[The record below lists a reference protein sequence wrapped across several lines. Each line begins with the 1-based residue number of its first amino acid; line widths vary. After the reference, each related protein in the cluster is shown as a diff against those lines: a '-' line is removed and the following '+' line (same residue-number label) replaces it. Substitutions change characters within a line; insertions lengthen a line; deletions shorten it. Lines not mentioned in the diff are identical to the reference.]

1 MVSGPGQLSELRLQL
16 FCDDQPIAQGS
27 GSAVLDGPVQAL
39 TYLVAELLRRDI
51 PLPAHSIITTGT
63 LTDAQ
68 VLRPGQRW
76 QTRIDGV
83 DLPGLL
89 LQTD

>member
-1 MVSGPGQLSELRLQL
+1 M
-16 FCDDQPIAQGS
+16 
-27 GSAVLDGPVQAL
+27 LDGPVQAL
-39 TYLVAELLRRDI
+39 TYLVAELLRRQI
-51 PLPAHSIITTGT
+51 QLPAHSIITTGT

-83 DLPGLL
+83 DLPGLD